1 MIMKKELMVL
11 LCLFCGGEAW
21 SQSVESVKDTV
32 VQQSTDKYKV
42 ETNRFFDNWFIGA
55 GAGAQIFFSD
65 HDKQLKFGD
74 RLTPGF
80 EFYLGK
86 SFSPGIAV
94 RLAANG
100 YKLKGLTQ
108 NGAHSTGEVFDA
120 SKRLSKQEFKYY
132 NLHGDVLFNLTN
144 IISGYR
150 EDRVY
155 SLSPYIG
162 LGWMH
167 TWDKPVESGI
177 SANIGILNSFR
188 ISDGLD
194 ITVDF
199 RGSLVDDKF
208 DGEVGG
214 RKWDGLLTGALGL
227 KYTFKKRNWD
237 RSSTTVIRYSDKEL
251 NALRDQLN
259 TLANDNEILRKQL
272 AQAGNKSVTDVVVE
286 KNIIVAPVLLT
297 FPINK
302 SVVSNEMRVNL
313 GFLAKVI
320 KEGRAQVKYRVTGY
334 ADKGTG
340 SKKTN
345 ERLSKERAQ
354 AIYNVLVKE
363 FDVPP
368 SQIEVSHE
376 GGVDNMFYDD
386 PRLSRAVITIAN

>member
-1 MIMKKELMVL
+1 MIMKKELMIL

-55 GAGAQIFFSD
+55 GAGAQIFFGD
-65 HDKQLKFGD
+65 HDKQTKFGD

-80 EFYLGK
+80 ELYLGK
-86 SFSPGIAV
+86 SFSPGVAV
-94 RLAANG
+94 RLAVNG
-100 YKLKGLTQ
+100 FKIKGLTQ

-120 SKRLSKQEFKYY
+120 GKRLSKQEFNYY
-132 NLHGDVLFNLTN
+132 NVHGDVLFNLN
-144 IISGYR
+144 NLLSGYK

-155 SLSPYIG
+155 TLSPYAG

-167 TWDKPVESGI
+167 TWDRPVESGV
-177 SANIGILNSFR
+177 SANVGILNAFR
-188 ISDGLD
+188 VSDGLD
-194 ITVDF
+194 ITIDL
-199 RGSLVDDKF
+199 RGSMVDDRF
-208 DGEVGG
+208 DGETGN
-214 RKWDGLLTGALGL
+214 RKQDGLATAALGL

-237 RSSTTVIRYSDKEL
+237 RSSTTVIRQSDKEL
-251 NALRDQLN
+251 NALRDQVN

-302 SVVSNEMRVNL
+302 SVISNEMRVNL

-320 KEGRAQVKYRVTGY
+320 KDGGAKVKYRVTGY

-354 AIYNVLVKE
+354 AVYNILVKE
-363 FDVPP
+363 FDVP
-368 SQIEVSHE
+368 SSLIDVSYE